1 LSIFLPFGA
10 LFQGGIVVN
19 LLASVSKF
27 RSAKSILP
35 AFCKIVFSLASVL
48 PLAGCPG
55 YQDPVFNISHYDP
68 ARAYDGTTYFEAG
81 YFYPGY
87 FAVDMQG
94 NVLWSRYTNLSI
106 GGNGLGLSISEN
118 GMVLAQ
124 PDMRPTVFDP
134 ENKTILWQDFQH
146 TGHHSIA
153 ETPWGTILTLVQEEV
168 DPYYPPWGTCV
179 VLSDNIVEINV
190 LHQTVWEWKLAEH
203 VDPIV
208 HHRDDLCITKSG
220 FGDWSHCNVIKMI
233 ENYRYNNR
241 TYSTVLLLLARNLQT
256 FFLIDYPSGN
266 ILWSCGQHG
275 TFGRREPPAAPLFDE
290 SHEVDMVGNNH
301 FLLFDNGVHYL
312 PPRSRALE
320 IAVNPE
326 RRTATTYWQWTDPVD
341 KMEDWWGGDAN
352 RLPNGNTLIA
362 NVSRGRLVEITRAGE
377 KVWQLDMR
385 HRALPED
392 ETINTIYLGVRVDN

>member
-1 LSIFLPFGA
+1 LFTLLPFGA
-10 LFQGGIVVN
+10 LLQGGKVVN
-19 LLASVSKF
+19 PIDSVRNF
-27 RSAKSILP
+27 RSGKSIFLSS
-35 AFCKIVFSLASVL
+35 FRILF
-48 PLAGCPG
+48 PLAAVLALIGCSD
-55 YQDPVFNISHYDP
+55 YQDPVFLISHYDP
-68 ARAYDGTTYFEAG
+68 ARAYDGTTYFESG

-106 GGNGLGLSISEN
+106 GGNGLGLSISED
-118 GMVLAQ
+118 GKVLAL

-134 ENKTILWQDFQH
+134 ETDKILWRDFQN

-153 ETPWGTILTLVQEEV
+153 ETPWGTILTLVQEEE
-168 DPYYPPWGTCV
+168 DPKYPPWGTCV

-190 LHQTVWEWKLAEH
+190 LGQRVWEWKLAEH
-203 VDPIV
+203 LDLIV
-208 HHRDDLCITKSG
+208 HHRDDLCVMKSG
-220 FGDWSHCNVIKMI
+220 FGDWSHCNVVKVV

-241 TYSTVLLLLARNLQT
+241 TFSAVLLLLARNLQT

-290 SHEVDMVGNNH
+290 SHEVDMIGNNH

-320 IAVNPE
+320 LAVNPE

-341 KMEDWWGGDAN
+341 VMHDWWGGDAN
-352 RLPNGNTLIA
+352 RLPNGNTLLT
-362 NVSRGRLVEITRAGE
+362 NVSRGRLIEITPAGE

-392 ETINTIYLGVRVDN
+392 ETLNTMYMGIRVEN